1 MRGAME
7 EDPDIRDA
15 ITLAE
20 GLVHESTR
28 AQQDWRSVERM
39 ADELAGR
46 ARHLAG
52 AGGQSQRTQD

>member
-1 MRGAME
+1 MR

-39 ADELAGR
+39 ADELARR
-46 ARHLAG
+46 ARHLAS
-52 AGGQSQRTQD
+52 AAGQSQHTQD

>member
-1 MRGAME
+1 MHRAMR

-52 AGGQSQRTQD
+52 AAGQSQHTQD